1 MFGDPAANPK
11 GWDIKPLH
19 AVAEVGSGN
28 GFPNAYQGKT
38 EGAYPFY
45 KVSDM
50 NTRGNEVEMIVANN
64 YISEGDL
71 VALRA
76 KAFPAGTVIFP
87 KIGAAIATNK
97 KRVLTCPSCFDNNVM
112 GITPGNSLIP
122 AFLHALMFSKD
133 ISDFASDSCPPSMR
147 KTTVEAWEI
156 PVPPVG
162 LQAEF
167 GKRVESVRSIQSQQ
181 SAAYAKAQA
190 AFDALLARAFS

>member
-1 MFGDPAANPK
+1 
-11 GWDIKPLH
+11 
-19 AVAEVGSGN
+19 
-28 GFPNAYQGKT
+28 
-38 EGAYPFY
+38 
-45 KVSDM
+45 
-50 NTRGNEVEMIVANN
+50 
-64 YISEGDL
+64 
-71 VALRA
+71 
-76 KAFPAGTVIFP
+76 
-87 KIGAAIATNK
+87 
-97 KRVLTCPSCFDNNVM
+97 M
-112 GITPGNSLIP
+112 GITPGNDLIP